1 MGLPCIVLAYALAL
15 SSSPTVVLTH
25 TKSEGRLDSHQLF
38 LDYAS
43 SAVEETRWSVE
54 ERLLPPWLAL
64 KPTSGI
70 LPAGQAEGGL
80 FVVSAAPNVPERIE
94 PYRSS
99 VHLTLTSDAF
109 NDTFVAVPI
118 LLIVAPATSAHHS
131 MWGEAQLVT
140 GSAGGGG
147 SAAYRCDRHR
157 QKPPLPSTLGAKLA
171 DKSVRH
177 FDEETLRKG
186 RAEQTFLGV
195 DVGVEQAVVFTACD
209 SEGLRVSHSLPSE
222 GLRVAHAIW
231 KPEEVEEVRQ
241 HHGPQAWQVVLRDRA
256 SGQERKIQYV
266 YSSSGRYEAT
276 VAAPLVGEY
285 ELLLFLDW
293 THESARGERRL
304 SENVPE
310 GGGRWSR
317 EPVDTLYLV
326 ARCPPPLV
334 PLPSRECGCPAG
346 YEDHGYMACE
356 PCAFGTHKPQPG
368 NDACIP
374 ETWPVIV
381 TTFGTF
387 LGLVLL
393 VVLLVYARRG
403 WQRHLLASAAA
414 DRENACKQKRI
425 RHAVLKVT
433 TLEHPLAVM
442 PLFRLRELGS
452 LVSYEE
458 ARDAGALR
466 CCDTVQSAVAFA
478 VRHPLVFVSHQWLS
492 LTHPDPESLHY
503 PRLAIGSIPFCVA
516 CSHYFVVCAPEA
528 QHLGSNPPSLVN
540 AETYLQRGWCRLEQW
555 AFLAINGA
563 EQMYVFETALAH
575 LSQRRRWI
583 EESVNV
589 FQGSLPSPGLP
600 GHFTHEEDK
609 ALLVDVVL
617 GLYGLAVVAAIDPS
631 VASSGRGVGR
641 TSSLARSELGRALR
655 DRHRD
660 ALAGSVEHGVV
671 ARCAEDGRRCGGGGL
686 PASSVQRLQCDGGGA
701 ASSQL
706 VELIAERRSLVFP
719 REHFGDLVDRL
730 EAELEWAALTGRSS
744 ASETYHAARSARM
757 TLRISLDSLEDGD
770 KSVSWVEGVKH
781 GVKGEG

>member
-1 MGLPCIVLAYALAL
+1 MGLACILLANALKTPPPPPPRPPPVLPPPRPPPLLPSQQGITRHGIVDWRDPTGNVDWRVPRFHAI
-15 SSSPTVVLTH
+15 SGSSPTVVLTH

-109 NDTFVAVPI
+109 NATFVAVPI

-140 GSAGGGG
+140 GSAGGGA
-147 SAAYRCDRHR
+147 SAYRCDRHR
-157 QKPPLPSTLGAKLA
+157 QKMPLPS
-171 DKSVRH
+171 S
-177 FDEETLRKG
+177 
-186 RAEQTFLGV
+186 V

-256 SGQERKIQYV
+256 SGQEGKTQYV

-356 PCAFGTHKPQPG
+356 PCAFGTHKPRPG

-381 TTFGTF
+381 STFGAF

-442 PLFRLRELGS
+442 PLSRLRELGS

-503 PRLAIGSIPFCVA
+503 PVILEAA
-516 CSHYFVVCAPEA
+516 EALCARQGLDPESLHIWLDYHSSA
-528 QHLGSNPPSLVN
+528 LPPSV
-540 AETYLQRGWCRLEQW
+540 
-555 AFLAINGA
+555 
-563 EQMYVFETALAH
+563 
-575 LSQRRRWI
+575 
-583 EESVNV
+583 
-589 FQGSLPSPGLP
+589 LPSPPHRPPPRPRQHRPPPRRRLP
-600 GHFTHEEDK
+600 PQSLRRTRP
-609 ALLVDVVL
+609 
-617 GLYGLAVVAAIDPS
+617 PS
-631 VASSGRGVGR
+631 GSR
-641 TSSLARSELGRALR
+641 LARSRSAWPARTTLSCARPRRSTSARTRPRSSTRRPTCSAGGVGWSSGHSSLSTARSR
-655 DRHRD
+655 CMCSRRHSPTSR
-660 ALAGSVEHGVV
+660 S
-671 ARCAEDGRRCGGGGL
+671 GGGG
-686 PASSVQRLQCDGGGA
+686 S
-701 ASSQL
+701 
-706 VELIAERRSLVFP
+706 RS
-719 REHFGDLVDRL
+719 R
-730 EAELEWAALTGRSS
+730 
-744 ASETYHAARSARM
+744 
-757 TLRISLDSLEDGD
+757 
-770 KSVSWVEGVKH
+770 
-781 GVKGEG
+781 